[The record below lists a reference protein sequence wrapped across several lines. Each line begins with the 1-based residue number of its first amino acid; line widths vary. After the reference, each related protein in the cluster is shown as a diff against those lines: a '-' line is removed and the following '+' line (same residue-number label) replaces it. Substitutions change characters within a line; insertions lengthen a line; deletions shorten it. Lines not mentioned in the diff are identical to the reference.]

1 MARILVQATL
11 PHSRPRTNEFERVNG
26 RFTLYMN
33 APPSV
38 GLPYGSYPRLVLAW
52 LSTEAVRTRRR
63 EIELGPTFSSFM
75 YKLGLTPVT
84 GKRGTTSRL
93 RDQLQRLFST
103 TIRCSYSAE
112 AEGHAAGV
120 GYTIAHKHELWW
132 SPRDSE
138 QRPLWNSVV
147 VLSTEF
153 YDELVA
159 HAVPIDLRA
168 LTALK
173 GSPLALDIYS
183 WLTYRMS
190 YLRKPCLNPWEGLQ
204 TQFGADYGRCETS
217 RGSSSLTSPMSCTS
231 TPRRASLSSRR
242 TSCFGRRRL
251 IFRSAHESSAT
262 DHLRDARSINTIS
275 EASLNRSKTMPLPS
289 GVMSKARMVAV
300 DSS

>member
-11 PHSRPRTNEFERVNG
+11 PHSRPSRHDFERVNG

-38 GLPYGSYPRLVLAW
+38 GLPYGSYPRLALAW
-52 LSTEAVRTRRR
+52 LSTEAVRTRSR

-93 RDQLQRLFST
+93 RGQSHRLFST
-103 TIRCSYSAE
+103 TIRCSYSDE
-112 AEGHAAGV
+112 AKGHAAGV

-132 SPRDSE
+132 SPRDPE

-168 LTALK
+168 LKALK

-190 YLRKPCLNPWEGLQ
+190 YLRKPCLIPWEALQ
-204 TQFGADYGRCETS
+204 TQFGADYGRLRDFKRKFLAHLSDVVQVYPAARVTLREQGLLLKS
-217 RGSSSLTSPMSCTS
+217 SPPHVQRSSL
-231 TPRRASLSSRR
+231 
-242 TSCFGRRRL
+242 
-251 IFRSAHESSAT
+251 
-262 DHLRDARSINTIS
+262 
-275 EASLNRSKTMPLPS
+275 
-289 GVMSKARMVAV
+289 V
-300 DSS
+300 

>member
-11 PHSRPRTNEFERVNG
+11 PHSRPHKGPNPHEFERVNG

-33 APPSV
+33 AP
-38 GLPYGSYPRLVLAW
+38 YPRLVLAW
-52 LSTEAVRTRRR
+52 LSTEAVRTRSL

-75 YKLGLTPVT
+75 YKLGLTPIT

-93 RDQLQRLFST
+93 RNQLHRLFST
-103 TIRCSYSAE
+103 TIRCSYSDE

-120 GYTIAHKHELWW
+120 GYTIAHKHQLWL
-132 SPRDSE
+132 SPRDPE
-138 QRPLWNSVV
+138 QQPLWNSVV

-168 LTALK
+168 LKALK

-190 YLRKPCLNPWEGLQ
+190 YLRKPCLIPWEALQ
-204 TQFGADYGRCETS
+204 TQFGADYGRL
-217 RGSSSLTSPMSCTS
+217 RD
-231 TPRRASLSSRR
+231 SRR
-242 TSCFGRRRL
+242 KFLSHLADVLQVYPSARL
-251 IFRSAHESSAT
+251 ADRTTGLLLRPSRTHLPQVSAT
-262 DHLRDARSINTIS
+262 RR
-275 EASLNRSKTMPLPS
+275 
-289 GVMSKARMVAV
+289 
-300 DSS
+300 